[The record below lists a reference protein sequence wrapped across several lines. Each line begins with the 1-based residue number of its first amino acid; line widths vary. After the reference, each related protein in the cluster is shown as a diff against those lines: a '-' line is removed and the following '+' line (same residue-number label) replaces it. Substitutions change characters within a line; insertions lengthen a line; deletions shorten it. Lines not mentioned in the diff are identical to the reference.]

1 MDYRFEQLYGEN
13 FRNPI
18 EVMYH
23 EVFELEN
30 DDILNTL
37 SNTIFK
43 DTLIGEK
50 LRKIIDVR
58 NGEIEDKNIEKFFDE
73 AFENEAI
80 GQKFLKEIIEEIENR
95 TKKKINYVLWLCNTV
110 QDIIDEYEL
119 DEKLDEFDEYEDGF
133 IILSDIGKDGKLYG
147 YEQKPKYIK
156 TVDRNG
162 KII

>member
-80 GQKFLKEIIEEIENR
+80 GQEFLKEIIEEIENR

-133 IILSDIGKDGKLYG
+133 IILSDIEKDGKLYG

>member
-43 DTLIGEK
+43 DTLIG
-50 LRKIIDVR
+50 
-58 NGEIEDKNIEKFFDE
+58 
-73 AFENEAI
+73 AI
-80 GQKFLKEIIEEIENR
+80 NCLN
-95 TKKKINYVLWLCNTV
+95 
-110 QDIIDEYEL
+110 
-119 DEKLDEFDEYEDGF
+119 
-133 IILSDIGKDGKLYG
+133 
-147 YEQKPKYIK
+147 
-156 TVDRNG
+156 
-162 KII
+162 

>member
-1 MDYRFEQLYGEN
+1 MQYF
-13 FRNPI
+13 
-18 EVMYH
+18 
-23 EVFELEN
+23 
-30 DDILNTL
+30 NTGY
-37 SNTIFK
+37 I
-43 DTLIGEK
+43 IVEK
-50 LRKIIDVR
+50 
-58 NGEIEDKNIEKFFDE
+58 GEIEDKNIEKFFDE

-80 GQKFLKEIIEEIENR
+80 GQEFLKEIIEEIENR

-133 IILSDIGKDGKLYG
+133 IILSDIEKDGKLYG